1 MAIEPAAAAEE
12 IVPSK
17 LTKSR
22 KKAPKGEI
30 ALGQARVVAN
40 IIDGFNHLRAAH
52 RAQQQHDRRLPIEDM
67 ASASAAAAPPESSSA
82 AAAPRGRAPSRTQ
95 SNSRN
100 DRTPEY
106 RTKGGQ
112 LGMMDKRGRSAT
124 RTPAQTRDET
134 PEFPLEGTVL
144 ISDVV
149 ANKKAKR
156 NPQDIMRK
164 HYKENRSHFRAK
176 KKVTLPIS
184 KRRPT

>member
-1 MAIEPAAAAEE
+1 M
-12 IVPSK
+12 
-17 LTKSR
+17 
-22 KKAPKGEI
+22 
-30 ALGQARVVAN
+30 
-40 IIDGFNHLRAAH
+40 RAAH
-52 RAQQQHDRRLPIEDM
+52 RAQQQHDRRLPIEDQ
-67 ASASAAAAPPESSSA
+67 AA

-95 SNSRN
+95 SSSRD

-112 LGMMDKRGRSAT
+112 LVMTDKRGRSAN
-124 RTPAQTRDET
+124 RTPAQVRDET

-144 ISDVV
+144 ISDI

-156 NPQDIMRK
+156 NPQEIMRK
-164 HYKENRSHFRAK
+164 HYRENRSHFRAK